1 MTLSRRHLIQR
12 GLAGGFLL
20 AAGGVGLSLQR
31 SVLRVPKGPLQALN
45 GLEFSVLSFASD
57 RIAPGT
63 ETVPSASALGVPEL
77 IDALLSKMHPVE
89 VVDFKKVLNTLENAA
104 IGLLLD
110 ARPVPF
116 TAGSPETQ
124 AQALASWRDS
134 ALTLRRT
141 GYKALHKV
149 CTSTYWGMPETFAL
163 SGYPGP
169 PNFSRGNR

>member
-1 MTLSRRHLIQR
+1 MTVSRRQLIQR

-31 SVLRVPKGPLQALN
+31 SVIREPKGPLKALTA
-45 GLEFSVLSFASD
+45 LEFSVLSFAAD
-57 RIAPGT
+57 QIAPGT
-63 ETVPSASALGVPEL
+63 ETVPKASALGVPEL
-77 IDALLSKMHPVE
+77 IDELLAKMHPVE
-89 VVDFKKVLNTLENAA
+89 LADFKKVLNTLENAA
-104 IGLLLD
+104 VGLLLD

-116 TAGSPETQ
+116 TAGSPDTQ

-134 ALTLRRT
+134 GLTLRRT

-149 CTSTYWGMPETFAL
+149 CTSAYWGMPETFVL

>member
-1 MTLSRRHLIQR
+1 VTLSRRHLIQR

-31 SVLRVPKGPLQALN
+31 SVLREPKGPLRALN
-45 GLEFSVLSFASD
+45 ALEFSVLSFASD
-57 RIAPGT
+57 RITPGT
-63 ETVPSASALGVPEL
+63 ETVPSASGLGVPEL
-77 IDALLSKMHPVE
+77 IDALLAKMHPVE
-89 VVDFKKVLNTLENAA
+89 LADFKKVLNTLENAA
-104 IGLLLD
+104 VGLLLD

-116 TAGSPETQ
+116 TTGSPETQ
-124 AQALASWRDS
+124 DRALASWRDS

-149 CTSTYWGMPETFAL
+149 CTSAYWGMPETFSL

-169 PNFSRGNR
+169 PNFNRGTR